1 MEKTVISLTEEE
13 VTKVNVLQSG
23 ILQSLARLGEIEIEK
38 LQLESIYKSL
48 NEETDQL
55 ISRYNTLKENEGKK
69 NVVISFLLHLIQMV
83 CFYIFLKNL
92 RNRLLN
98 NLKINYFS

>member
-55 ISRYNTLKENEGKK
+55 ISRYNTLKENEGK
-69 NVVISFLLHLIQMV
+69 LAQE
-83 CFYIFLKNL
+83 LKEKYGEGSVDLQN
-92 RNRLLN
+92 
-98 NLKINYFS
+98 KTFIPKQ

>member
-13 VTKVNVLQSG
+13 VTKINVLQSG

-38 LQLESIYKSL
+38 LELESVYKSL

-55 ISRYNTLKENEGKK
+55 ISRYNTLKENERK
-69 NVVISFLLHLIQMV
+69 LAQE
-83 CFYIFLKNL
+83 LKQKYGEGGVDL
-92 RNRLLN
+92 EN
-98 NLKINYFS
+98 NTFVPKQ

>member
-55 ISRYNTLKENEGKK
+55 ISRYNTLKENEGKLAQEL
-69 NVVISFLLHLIQMV
+69 NNYRVSL
-83 CFYIFLKNL
+83 IFLVFISKENSKNRTL
-92 RNRLLN
+92 GEN
-98 NLKINYFS
+98 NG